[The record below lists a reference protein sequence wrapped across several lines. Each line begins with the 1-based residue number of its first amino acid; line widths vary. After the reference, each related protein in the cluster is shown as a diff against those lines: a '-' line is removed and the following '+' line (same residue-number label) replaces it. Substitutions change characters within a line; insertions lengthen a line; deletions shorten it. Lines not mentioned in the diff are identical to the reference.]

1 MTSRTRVFS
10 LAAFAAAIALILAP
24 ATLQAGH
31 HLAHEVK
38 AAAEEVEANVENS
51 EKLMEETY
59 DKDRAEGEGVV
70 EASGDAYEAVL
81 EAGREKADE

>member
-10 LAAFAAAIALILAP
+10 LAAFAAVIALILAP
-24 ATLQAGH
+24 ATLQAGG

-38 AAAEEVEANVENS
+38 AAAEEAEANVDHS
-51 EKLMEETY
+51 EELMEETY
-59 DKDRAEGEGVV
+59 DKDRAEGEGRV
-70 EASGDAYEAVL
+70 EAAGDAYEAVL

>member
-1 MTSRTRVFS
+1 MKTRVRVS
-10 LAAFAAAIALILAP
+10 VAGALITGIALIFAP

-31 HLAHEVK
+31 HLAGEAE
-38 AAAEEVEANVENS
+38 AAGEEVEENVEHS

-59 DKDRAEGEGVV
+59 ESEREAGTGSV
-70 EASGDAYEAVL
+70 EAAGDAYEAVL